1 MLPNIFSFND
11 ENILSKK
18 IVCEQ
23 SKRERCYIKIVFI
36 FSCFSIFFVTITI
49 I

>member
-1 MLPNIFSFND
+1 MLLNIFSFND

-23 SKRERCYIKIVFI
+23 SKRDRCYIKKYFYLILFLK
-36 FSCFSIFFVTITI
+36 FFVTITI